1 MAHWASGGDS
11 LRYGRHMFDTIGG
24 LLLHALVVHGVVV
37 LLPLMAVVTLLV
49 AFRPGWSQRVAWG
62 VVAADA
68 AIWGLTLVA
77 KQSGEALFA
86 RLGETPQITRH
97 SEWGSSLPWTA
108 LGLLAAA
115 LLVVLLRPRG
125 IPAQRL
131 GQALTAV
138 AAATA
143 GWWVFRTGD
152 SGARAVWEAIVQN
165 TKAP

>member
-1 MAHWASGGDS
+1 
-11 LRYGRHMFDTIGG
+11 MFDTIGG
-24 LLLHALVVHGVVV
+24 LPLHALVVHGVVV
-37 LLPLMAVVTLLV
+37 LLPLMAVVTLVV

-77 KQSGEALFA
+77 KQSGEARFA

-115 LLVVLLRPRG
+115 LLLVLLRPRG
-125 IPAQRL
+125 IPAQR